1 MQSHIIRAPLSR
13 IIGLIQLLDV
23 TNPDTGDFKQIIN
36 YIQKSAFELDEV
48 IRNITDKSIAVN
60 YKI

>member
-1 MQSHIIRAPLSR
+1 MQSHIMRAPLSR